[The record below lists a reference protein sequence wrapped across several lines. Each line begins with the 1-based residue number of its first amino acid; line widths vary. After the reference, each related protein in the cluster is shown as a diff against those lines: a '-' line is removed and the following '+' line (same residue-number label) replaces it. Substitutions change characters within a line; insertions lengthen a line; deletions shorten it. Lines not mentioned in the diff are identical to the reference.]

1 MASNFTALNP
11 EGYQKIMG
19 RFSRR
24 LAHAFIA
31 FTGSVPGENILDVG
45 CGTGSMT
52 EALAERGDHA
62 SIVGIDVSE
71 PYVAFARAHNK
82 DPRITFD
89 VGDATAL
96 PYATG
101 QFDRAVCQLVLMFL
115 PDPSPAVAEMRRVVR
130 PGGTIAA
137 CTWDAFG
144 GQPHLRMLWD
154 TASALGFDRSRSL
167 FRPLNTAGEMAAMWR
182 EAGLRDVV
190 EDTITTRFEFANF
203 DDYWT
208 PFLSGDGPPGQM
220 VMGLSPDQRTKMEEQ
235 VRHVFLS
242 GRPDGPRSFIG
253 AAWICKGLVP
263 PDLRQ

>member
-1 MASNFTALNP
+1 
-11 EGYQKIMG
+11 
-19 RFSRR
+19 
-24 LAHAFIA
+24 
-31 FTGSVPGENILDVG
+31 
-45 CGTGSMT
+45 
-52 EALAERGDHA
+52 
-62 SIVGIDVSE
+62 
-71 PYVAFARAHNK
+71 
-82 DPRITFD
+82 
-89 VGDATAL
+89 
-96 PYATG
+96 
-101 QFDRAVCQLVLMFL
+101 
-115 PDPSPAVAEMRRVVR
+115 
-130 PGGTIAA
+130 
-137 CTWDAFG
+137 
-144 GQPHLRMLWD
+144 MLWD

-220 VMGLSPDQRTKMEEQ
+220 VMGLSPDQRTKMEQQ